1 MYKGFITCSVR
12 TILFMLIEAIKD
24 DCRCCQW
31 VGSSDSAAE
40 AASPGAKP
48 HRARQGYAAGM
59 VGRRVKDVN
68 VGVYNNG
75 CYPLLTSVIKLVSKS
90 TNFRGLS

>member
-1 MYKGFITCSVR
+1 MGQVSMYKGFITCSVR

-40 AASPGAKP
+40 AASPIVSEGDEGGRVDKP
-48 HRARQGYAAGM
+48 TIVMYSH
-59 VGRRVKDVN
+59 
-68 VGVYNNG
+68 
-75 CYPLLTSVIKLVSKS
+75 
-90 TNFRGLS
+90 